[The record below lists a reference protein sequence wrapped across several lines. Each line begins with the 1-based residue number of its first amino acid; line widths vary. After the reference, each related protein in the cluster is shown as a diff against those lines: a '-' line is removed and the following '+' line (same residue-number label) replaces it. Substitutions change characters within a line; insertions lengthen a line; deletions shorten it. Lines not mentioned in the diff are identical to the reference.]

1 VPGGPGRGLCY
12 RNDTMA
18 RRKRLR
24 VKPTRRPTA
33 ASKALF
39 TARSAARLRLDQTA
53 KALGVHPRTVTRW
66 EIGETKPSADEW
78 SRLVALFTAYAPQAA
93 EALAAAAGVPS
104 ALPPPRAVDLRAID
118 AAIIRA
124 ADRLDVAPR
133 RVRAALRDI
142 VTATESANGT
152 LSDLAAQVNE
162 DQMTEA

>member
-1 VPGGPGRGLCY
+1 
-12 RNDTMA
+12 
-18 RRKRLR
+18 
-24 VKPTRRPTA
+24 
-33 ASKALF
+33 
-39 TARSAARLRLDQTA
+39 
-53 KALGVHPRTVTRW
+53 VHPRTVTRW

-78 SRLVALFTAYAPQAA
+78 SRLVALFTTYAPQAA
-93 EALAAAAGVPS
+93 DALAAAAGVPS

-152 LSDLAAQVNE
+152 LSDLAAQANE
-162 DQMTEA
+162 DEMTEA